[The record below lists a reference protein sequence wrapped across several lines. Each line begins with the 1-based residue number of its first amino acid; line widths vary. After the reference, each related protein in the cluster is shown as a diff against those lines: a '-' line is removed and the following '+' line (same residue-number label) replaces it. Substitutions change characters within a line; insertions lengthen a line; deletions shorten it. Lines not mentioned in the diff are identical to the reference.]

1 MSDLPVV
8 IIGSGLAGYMTAKE
22 FRKRDQQTKLI
33 IITEQDGR
41 FYSKPQLSTALAH
54 KKTAD
59 EVAMGSAEKMAEQL
73 NAYVLNDAVV
83 ESIDTEQQQVVL
95 ASKEVIPY
103 RDLVLATGADVL
115 HAPIAGDAIDQ
126 VLSINNLQDYARFRE
141 AITDAK
147 HIAIMGAGLVGCEY
161 AHDLL
166 QAGYQ
171 VSLIA
176 PDKWPLQRFVPQAI
190 GELMRDKLTE
200 GGAQWYLEQFATD
213 INQCDDRQ
221 LRLTL
226 CDQRGEVDADV
237 VLSAIGFRPSETVAR
252 TAGVKCDHGI
262 LVDKQFRTSQAHI
275 YALGDC
281 SRVDGLWQPFVAP
294 ISHGCKVLAENLC
307 GGQAEIVYPVMPV
320 VTKTPLCP
328 LVMVLP
334 PTDVEGEWQV
344 TGDRPNLTA
353 RFIDQQSNLRGFA
366 LTGDTIKQRMEWVK
380 QLQAQ

>member
-1 MSDLPVV
+1 MSALPVV

-59 EVAMGSAEKMAEQL
+59 ELAMNSVEKMAEQL
-73 NAYVLNDAVV
+73 DAFILNNASVA
-83 ESIDTEQQQVVL
+83 SIDTEQQQVVL
-95 ASKEVIPY
+95 TSKEVVPY

-115 HAPIAGDAIDQ
+115 HAPLAGDAVDQ
-126 VLSINNLQDYARFRE
+126 VLSINNLQDYATFRE
-141 AITDAK
+141 KIAGAK

-166 QAGYQ
+166 QAGHE

-176 PDKWPLQRFVPQAI
+176 PDHWPMQRFVPQAI
-190 GELMRDKLTE
+190 GELMRDQLAE
-200 GGAQWYLEQFATD
+200 GGAQWFLQQFASD
-213 INQCDDRQ
+213 INQCADNR

-237 VLSAIGFRPSETVAR
+237 VLSAIGFRPSEGLAHS
-252 TAGVKCDHGI
+252 AGVKCDQGI
-262 LVDKQFRTSQAHI
+262 LVDKQFQTSQAHI

-307 GGQAEIVYPVMPV
+307 GGQAEIAYPVMPI

-328 LVMVLP
+328 LVMVP
-334 PTDVEGEWQV
+334 PPMGLVGEWQI
-344 TGDRPNLTA
+344 TGDRPNLMA
-353 RFIDQQSNLRGFA
+353 RFIDQQGYLQGFA
-366 LTGDTIKQRMEWVK
+366 LTGNSIKQRMEWVK
-380 QLQAQ
+380 QLQIT